1 MDNQKSGD
9 EAIRLLDSLF
19 DQITNEIM
27 GGNTYDML
35 IRNKAKIAFGSWL
48 IIHAQRFLQ
57 EGRGAKGILYSTMVN
72 NYLFHIFNEH
82 KEHLIRKKELMFID
96 KHLWRIEN
104 QNLRLIK
111 NYISTKEIFEGMA
124 LSDKELVESIKA
136 KILFQRI
143 AESNYR

>member
-1 MDNQKSGD
+1 MSNKKPKD
-9 EAIRLLDSLF
+9 EVISLLDSLF
-19 DQITNEIM
+19 DQITNELV
-27 GGNTYDML
+27 GGNTYTML
-35 IRNKAKIAFGSWL
+35 IRNKAKIAFGNWL

-72 NYLFHIFNEH
+72 NYLFYIFNEH
-82 KEHLIRKKELMFID
+82 KEHLIGKRELMFID
-96 KHLWRIEN
+96 KHLCIIEN

-111 NYISTKEIFEGMA
+111 DYISKEEIFEGMA
-124 LSDKELVESIKA
+124 LSEKELVESIKA